1 MILYVNGND
10 FLVARRHTII
20 NFDGTTSPY
29 DRYSPLQSE
38 ITTLISLMATV
49 TRLAGGLWCGN
60 ILWRCI
66 LYCMEQGGISL
77 GGVKRLIESH
87 PPSFHHIGYK
97 RNTALIFIFLIISFS
112 IDFFSSVLTG
122 SVTWEPTFTYVQG
135 KTTMTGISQSSGAM
149 SLYNYRKWEGTRIEV
164 ASLATAM
171 GNMAW
176 GSSNQSDHSAEPAM
190 VMKRVMPKAQS
201 LPVGSILYNVTL
213 PYFVVDNFEWI
224 QDPNSYLTSE
234 QYNLLTNYK
243 NAGTHNRDYNP
254 YTVGS
259 GIVGLIPDKKWG
271 PLSGDVTPD
280 PQVVSETRILSYK
293 FIRLPDHGSC
303 EYMLPAGVPPNLGII
318 TFQLS
323 VSTDCF
329 LLAKLTYRAGQA
341 ECHNCKMASPA
352 VFQTDAIHLTLL
364 PDSLAAEALAITS
377 FISSQMAISGYA
389 VPVLSGGIQ
398 NMAIESLSR
407 AYQAS

>member
-1 MILYVNGND
+1 M
-10 FLVARRHTII
+10 
-20 NFDGTTSPY
+20 
-29 DRYSPLQSE
+29 
-38 ITTLISLMATV
+38 
-49 TRLAGGLWCGN
+49 
-60 ILWRCI
+60 
-66 LYCMEQGGISL
+66 
-77 GGVKRLIESH
+77 
-87 PPSFHHIGYK
+87 
-97 RNTALIFIFLIISFS
+97 ALIFIFLIISFS

-122 SVTWEPTFTYVQG
+122 SVTWEPTFIYVQG
-135 KTTMTGISQSSGAM
+135 KTTMMGISQSSGGM

-201 LPVGSILYNVTL
+201 LPVGSTLYNVTL

-259 GIVGLIPDKKWG
+259 GIVGLIPDKEWG

-303 EYMLPAGVPPNLGII
+303 EPMLPPGVPPNLGII

-323 VSTDCF
+323 LVKQN
-329 LLAKLTYRAGQA
+329 AKIVEWPPLPCSRPTSVPLPYSQTPSPLKHLRSPLSFRAKWPLVA
-341 ECHNCKMASPA
+341 M
-352 VFQTDAIHLTLL
+352 
-364 PDSLAAEALAITS
+364 
-377 FISSQMAISGYA
+377 
-389 VPVLSGGIQ
+389 
-398 NMAIESLSR
+398 LSR
-407 AYQAS
+407 FFLAESKTWQSSPSREPIKHRGWLSRR